1 MVTAYVSEVIDG
13 DTFKTSKG
21 NIIRL
26 SGVNASER
34 GTPYSKMAAD
44 KLSSLLLRKTVVYK
58 ERARDNYGRI
68 VADVYLN
75 SLYINKVM
83 NDYIVSITK

>member
-34 GTPYSKMAAD
+34 GTPS
-44 KLSSLLLRKTVVYK
+44 
-58 ERARDNYGRI
+58 RARLDKCYVFLLMFPSFDDEYRFGAGVRDLLTGAAKDPACNASKPPAPY
-68 VADVYLN
+68 D
-75 SLYINKVM
+75 
-83 NDYIVSITK
+83 D